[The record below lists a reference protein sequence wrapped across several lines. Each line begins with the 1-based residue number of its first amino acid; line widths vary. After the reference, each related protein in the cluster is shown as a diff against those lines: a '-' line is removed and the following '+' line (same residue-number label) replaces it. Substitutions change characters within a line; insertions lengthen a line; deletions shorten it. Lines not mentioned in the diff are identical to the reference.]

1 MVTNETAV
9 GGYPVEVISVLAETA
24 KEALRYRRVIGA
36 CRDLDFPAGT
46 FVLSF

>member
-9 GGYPVEVISVLAETA
+9 GGYPVEVIFVLAETA

-36 CRDLDFPAGT
+36 EAEN
-46 FVLSF
+46 